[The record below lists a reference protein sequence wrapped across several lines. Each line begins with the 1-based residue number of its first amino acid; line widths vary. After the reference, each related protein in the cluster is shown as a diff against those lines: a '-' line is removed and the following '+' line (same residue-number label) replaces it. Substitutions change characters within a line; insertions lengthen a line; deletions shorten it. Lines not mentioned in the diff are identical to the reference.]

1 MTHPSSSEHPEHGA
15 TPRLYFMVYLA
26 LMALLV
32 LTILVSLLDVGALGL
47 VLALSIAVVKAVLV
61 ILYFM
66 HLRYTSPL
74 TWLFAAAGFAWLA
87 ILMVL
92 LMSDYLSRSWHTG

>member
-1 MTHPSSSEHPEHGA
+1 
-15 TPRLYFMVYLA
+15 MVYLA